1 MAWTKTKKV
10 TTGTAVLSVLAVV
23 VAVKLCFFPSIK
35 DEYFKSSY
43 RQFQKVPGN
52 LLVVRK
58 THFSFPL
65 SGTSFSSYVR
75 APSGEYVVR
84 QMGRNVSL
92 ERVIATAYQC
102 NPSQIVSPSD
112 KPSGNFDFLVTVP
125 DKNNERFKAAIQ
137 EKLGYTAH
145 WEKRDAEVL
154 LLETK
159 MSDPPSLKESTAV
172 KGNIAF
178 KNGKYEFIHMPI
190 ATVMGFL
197 ESGLKQPVLDRTGLT
212 NFYDF
217 SVDRGPVGP
226 GGLDKKTIEKNL
238 DELGLK
244 LEPGNESVQML
255 VVEKIH

>member
-1 MAWTKTKKV
+1 MAWTKTRKV
-10 TTGTAVLSVLAVV
+10 TAGVVGLSILAVA
-23 VAVKLCFFPSIK
+23 VAVKLCFFPFIK

-75 APSGEYVVR
+75 SPSGEYVVR

-102 NPSQIVSPSD
+102 NPSQIISPSG

-125 DKNNERFKAAIQ
+125 DKNNERFKAAVQ

-145 WEKRDAEVL
+145 WEKRDTDVF

-159 MSDPPSLKESTAV
+159 LPDPPGLKISTAV
-172 KGNIAF
+172 KGNITF
-178 KNGKYEFIHMPI
+178 KNGKYEFTHMPL
-190 ATVMGFL
+190 ASVMGFL
-197 ESGLKQPVLDRTGLT
+197 ESGLKQPVLDQTGLT

-226 GGLDKKTIEKNL
+226 GGLDNKTIEKNL
-238 DELGLK
+238 DNLGLK

-255 VVEKIH
+255 VVENSR

>member
-1 MAWTKTKKV
+1 MAWTKTRKL
-10 TTGTAVLSVLAVV
+10 TAGAVVLFVLAAA
-23 VAVKLCFFPSIK
+23 VAVKLCFFPFIK

-58 THFSFPL
+58 TRFSFPL
-65 SGTSFSSYVR
+65 KGTGFSAYVR
-75 APSGEYVVR
+75 APSGEYFVR
-84 QMGRNVSL
+84 QMGRNVPL

-102 NPSQIVSPSD
+102 NPSQIVPPSD

-145 WEKRDAEVL
+145 WEKRDTEVL

-159 MSDPPSLKESTAV
+159 IPDPPNLKASTAA
-172 KGNIAF
+172 KGNITF
-178 KNGKYEFIHMPI
+178 KNGKYEFTHMQI

-197 ESGLKQPVLDRTGLT
+197 ESGLRQPVLDRTGLT

-226 GGLDKKTIEKNL
+226 GGLDKKTIERDL
-238 DELGLK
+238 DDLGLK
-244 LEPGNESVQML
+244 LEPGNDSVQML
-255 VVEKIH
+255 VVDKIR

>member
-1 MAWTKTKKV
+1 V
-10 TTGTAVLSVLAVV
+10 DENQEGDDRHGCSVCSRGGGGRQIVFLPVHQRRIFQVELPAVPESA
-23 VAVKLCFFPSIK
+23 
-35 DEYFKSSY
+35 
-43 RQFQKVPGN
+43 GN

-125 DKNNERFKAAIQ
+125 DKNNERLKAAIQ

-145 WEKRDAEVL
+145 WEKRDTEVL

-226 GGLDKKTIEKNL
+226 GGLDKKN
-238 DELGLK
+238 
-244 LEPGNESVQML
+244 
-255 VVEKIH
+255 H